1 MLWLPGSAKLR
12 VVKGGETIPPLSLH
26 LNIALDAI
34 SQFCHPLA
42 NKEMGSYLFGSTLPD
57 VHIISR
63 ATRRSTHF
71 SDLNQEPADD
81 GIAIFKQNYPGL
93 SPDASLDTITRALVA
108 GYFSHLI
115 TDRVWIQDI
124 YRPMFG
130 AGSELGMDPLS
141 NIMDR
146 ALQYELD
153 KRVRENHP
161 LISRL
166 SSLLSQFPPKS
177 NFAFLDSNYIQ
188 QWHEFVMTAMAREPS
203 WSNFPNYARRYLL
216 PYGKVSQTE
225 LDGFLAD
232 LPHKLERIL
241 KIVTEERLAAFRK
254 KATDLSSKAA
264 REYLN

>member
-1 MLWLPGSAKLR
+1 MKLL
-12 VVKGGETIPPLSLH
+12 PPLSLH
-26 LNIALDAI
+26 LSIALDAA
-34 SQFCHPLA
+34 STFPYPLA
-42 NKEMGSYLFGSTLPD
+42 QNEIGSYLFGSTLPD

-71 SDLNQEPADD
+71 SDINQEPADD
-81 GIAIFKQNYPGL
+81 GIALFKQNYPEL
-93 SPDASLDTITRALVA
+93 SPNASLDASTRALVA

-115 TDRVWIQDI
+115 TDKVWIQDI
-124 YRPMFG
+124 YRPIFG
-130 AGSELGMDPLS
+130 AGSILGADPLS

-161 LISRL
+161 LISQL

-203 WSNFPNYARRYLL
+203 WNNFPNYARRYLL
-216 PYGKVSQTE
+216 PYGKVSQPGLE
-225 LDGFLAD
+225 SFLAD
-232 LPHKLERIL
+232 LPHKLEWIL
-241 KIVTEERLAAFRK
+241 KIVTEERLAAFIQ
-254 KATDLSSKAA
+254 KATDLSVKAA

>member
-1 MLWLPGSAKLR
+1 M
-12 VVKGGETIPPLSLH
+12 PPLSLH
-26 LNIALDAI
+26 LSIALDAA
-34 SQFCHPLA
+34 FTFPYPLTQD
-42 NKEMGSYLFGSTLPD
+42 EIGSYLFGSTLPD

-63 ATRRSTHF
+63 ATRLSTHF
-71 SDLNQEPADD
+71 FELNQEPVDD
-81 GIAIFKQNYPGL
+81 GIANFKKNYPEL
-93 SPDASLDTITRALVA
+93 TPNNSLDQTTRGLVA

-130 AGSELGMDPLS
+130 SGSELGADPLS

-153 KRVRENHP
+153 KRVRENQP

-166 SSLLSQFPPKS
+166 CSLLSQFPPKS

-203 WSNFPNYARRYLL
+203 WSNFPGYARRYLL
-216 PYGKVSQTE
+216 PYGKVSQIE

-232 LPHKLERIL
+232 LPHKLEWIL
-241 KIVTEERLAAFRK
+241 KTVTEARLDAFQK
-254 KATDLSSKAA
+254 KAIELSVKAA